1 MNQTSSKE
9 YINRSEINAFSS
21 FSANFHNQVLYSD
34 FLQAPFTKLE
44 DLNQQIQLKKQKYSD
59 ANRTVLLEVLNKQLA
74 SIASP
79 QQKENL
85 DLLAKNTTFTVTTGH
100 QLSLFA
106 SPLFFVYKILHVV
119 KLAKD
124 FNEKNSENKIVPIF
138 WSASEDHDFDEVK
151 TAHLFGK
158 KISWNTEQSGA
169 VGRFNTN
176 DFKEVFT
183 EFSDLFAGKDA
194 EINALL
200 ESPNGQNYGSYLQV
214 LVSKLFAQFGVLVL
228 NPDDKLLKQVFAP
241 IINKE
246 LLESPSFS
254 AVEQTN
260 KHLIQAGLTPQAQAR
275 EVNLFY
281 LSEGKRTR
289 IEKVGTD
296 FKIGS
301 ESFSQDEM
309 LQLVEQEPENFSPNV
324 ILRPVYQE
332 TIFPNL
338 CYVGGGGEMAYW
350 IQLKGVFEA
359 MDVVFPLIQQRVS
372 LHLIDAAMQKRISG
386 LPFEPL
392 NYFEDSVEL
401 KKRFL
406 AENAEENVDFSTVN
420 SKFIDFQE
428 AIKTSVLSVDQG
440 LESWLS
446 AEMTR
451 MQKQIETIEQRTLK
465 QVKTKYEQQLKN
477 IEFVTE
483 RFLPERTLQERY
495 FHFLHF
501 VPSGNYS
508 ELFEKIYAEIN
519 PFEGR
524 LIVLSI

>member
-1 MNQTSSKE
+1 MNQTSSKK

-21 FSANFHNQVLYSD
+21 FSANFHNQELYTE
-34 FLQAPFTKLE
+34 FLQAPFSKLE
-44 DLNQQIQLKKQKYSD
+44 NLNQQIQLKKLHYSD
-59 ANRTVLLEVLNKQLA
+59 SNRLVLLEVLNEQLS
-74 SIASP
+74 SIAST
-79 QQKENL
+79 QQKANL
-85 DLLAKNTTFTVTTGH
+85 ELLAKNTTFTVTTGH

-106 SPLFFVYKILHVV
+106 SPLFFVYKILHVA

-124 FNEKNSENKIVPIF
+124 FNEKNDENKIVPIF
-138 WSASEDHDFDEVK
+138 WLASEDHDFDEVK
-151 TAHLFGK
+151 TAYLFGK
-158 KISWNTEQSGA
+158 KITWNSDQSGA
-169 VGRFNTN
+169 VGRFNKN
-176 DFKEVFT
+176 DFKEVFS
-183 EFSDLFAGKDA
+183 EFSDLFAGKEA

-200 ESPNGQNYGSYLQV
+200 EAPSGQNYGSYLQI
-214 LVSKLFAQFGVLVL
+214 LVSKLFAEFGVIVL
-228 NPDDKLLKQVFAP
+228 NPDDRRLKQLFAP
-241 IINKE
+241 IIKKE

-260 KHLIQAGLTPQAQAR
+260 QRLVQAGLSPQAQAR

-281 LSEGKRTR
+281 LSKGKRAR
-289 IEKVGTD
+289 IEKAGTD

-301 ESFSQDEM
+301 DTFSKDEM
-309 LQLVEQEPENFSPNV
+309 LQLVEKEPENFSPNV

-332 TIFPNL
+332 TILPNL

-350 IQLKGVFEA
+350 IQLKGVFNV

-372 LHLIDAAMQKRISG
+372 LHLIDPAMQKRISG
-386 LPFEPL
+386 LPFEL
-392 NYFEDSVEL
+392 QDYFEDTIEL

-406 AENAEENVDFSTVN
+406 AENAEENVDFSSVN
-420 SKFIDFQE
+420 SKFNDFHE

-508 ELFEKIYAEIN
+508 ELFEKIYIEIE

-524 LIVLSI
+524 LIVLSV

>member
-9 YINRSEINAFSS
+9 YINRSEIKAFSP
-21 FSANFHNQVLYSD
+21 FSANFHNQDLYSD

-44 DLNQQIQLKKQKYSD
+44 DLNQQIQLKKQNYSD
-59 ANRTVLLEVLNKQLA
+59 TSRTFLVQVLNEKLA
-74 SIASP
+74 SIASL
-79 QQKENL
+79 QQKDNL
-85 DLLAKNTTFTVTTGH
+85 ELLAKNTTYTVTTGH

-106 SPLFFVYKILHVV
+106 SPLFFVYKILHVA

-138 WSASEDHDFDEVK
+138 WLASEDHDFDEVK

-158 KISWNTEQSGA
+158 KIIWNSDQSGA
-169 VGRFNTN
+169 VGRFNMN
-176 DFKEVFT
+176 DFKEVFSQ
-183 EFSDLFAGKDA
+183 FSDLFAGKEA

-200 ESPNGQNYGSYLQV
+200 EAPNGQNYGSYLQV
-214 LVSKLFAQFGVLVL
+214 LVSKLFAEFGVLVL
-228 NPDDKLLKQVFAP
+228 NPDDKRLKQLFSAV
-241 IINKE
+241 IKKE
-246 LLESPSFS
+246 LLESPSFE

-260 KHLIQAGLTPQAQAR
+260 KRLIQAGLSPQAQAR

-289 IEKVGTD
+289 IEKVGTE

-301 ESFSQDEM
+301 ESFSQDEI

-324 ILRPVYQE
+324 ILRPVFQE
-332 TIFPNL
+332 TILPNL

-359 MDVVFPLIQQRVS
+359 MNTTFPLIQQRVS
-372 LHLIDAAMQKRISG
+372 IHLIDPATQKRISI
-386 LPFEPL
+386 LPFKSL
-392 NYFEDSVEL
+392 SYFEDPIEL

-406 AENAEENVDFSTVN
+406 AENAEENVDFSSVN
-420 SKFIDFQE
+420 SKFTDFQDE
-428 AIKTSVLSVDQG
+428 IKSSVLSVDQG

-465 QVKTKYEQQLKN
+465 QVKVKYEQQLKN
-477 IEFVTE
+477 IEFVSE

-508 ELFEKIYAEIN
+508 ELFDEIYDELD
-519 PFEGR
+519 PFEER
-524 LIVLSI
+524 LIVLAV